1 MEIYFKDS
9 RLLLS
14 AFGEALVR
22 LIAYTT
28 YIFLGAAAFLM
39 FFSDLSFLQWASL
52 LLGFF
57 LFDRLL
63 HAGKGEKTLGE
74 LKGKQIN
81 VAEAMTPGAY
91 RLLSHAFRK
100 SLMTGQDFHFLL
112 FSDLVRRKDIREA
125 LVRLDVPLKEFFDK
139 LHEYGSD
146 ALILKEKKNKQELF
160 KSLKSVSLIAYENA
174 VKTGERYIE
183 PRNIFPAVAAGKNVS
198 VTKLLNL
205 FDVSPESISDAIVFS
220 RYATKISR
228 FRYFPNVLG
237 GFAHKPKFLRHRVMN
252 RAWTARPT
260 PTLNQFSTDL
270 THLAKAERV
279 GFLIGHEK
287 EFESLLRVLSKPD
300 SPNALLLGEPG
311 SGKSTMIAHLAFRI
325 VKDKVPEI
333 LFDKRLVSLD
343 IARLVASATPDIL
356 SGRMQE
362 IIDEVLIAGNIVLYI
377 PTIHDLFRT
386 ADAHSLSAIDLL
398 LPAVK
403 SEAIPIICETYPREF
418 KRFIE
423 KRTDFLEQF
432 EIVHIDEITV
442 DEAVRLLIYQGL
454 ILEKQF
460 KVFITL
466 KAIRKSVELAHRYFR
481 SKLLPGSAIDLLKQ
495 ALAHA
500 NQNRLKILDENLIL
514 EIAEKQSKIPIQKAS
529 GEEAEKLLNLEK
541 IIHKRLVNQDEAV
554 NVVSRAL
561 REYRSGLSRRGGP
574 IASFLFVGPTGV
586 GKTELAK
593 ILTEIQFSSKDLI
606 QRFDMSEYQDK
617 QSIFRFIGTPDGERT
632 GALTDAILQNPYS
645 LVLLDE
651 FEKAHPDILNL
662 FLQVFD
668 DGRLT
673 DSLGRTASFENTII
687 IATSN
692 AHSEFIKSEIER
704 GEPILLI
711 CENLKKKLTDYFKP
725 ELLNRFSGIVAFRNL
740 TQKEIQIITGFLVK
754 EVANL
759 LVETQGI
766 ELKVSDDAIGKIAE
780 LGYSPVFGARPLR
793 QVISEKIRGV
803 LAEKILKKEIGRGN
817 TLEVSCENGE
827 FEFRVLD

>member
-9 RLLLS
+9 RLFLS
-14 AFGEALVR
+14 AFGEAFVR
-22 LIAYTT
+22 LVSYTT
-28 YIFLGAAAFLM
+28 YVFLAAAAFLM
-39 FFSDLSFLQWASL
+39 IFSDLNFLQWASV

-57 LFDRLL
+57 LLDRLL
-63 HAGKGEKTLGE
+63 HAGKGEKTLNE
-74 LKGKQIN
+74 LKGERIN
-81 VAEAMTPGAY
+81 VAEAMTPAAY

-100 SLMTGQDFHFLL
+100 SFMLGQDFHFLL
-112 FSDLVRRKDIREA
+112 FSDLVKRIDIREA
-125 LVRLDVPLKEFFDK
+125 LERLDVPQKELFDK
-139 LHEYGSD
+139 LRERASD
-146 ALILKEKKNKQELF
+146 MQYEKRSKQEIF
-160 KSLKSVSLIAYENA
+160 KSLESISLAAYKNA
-174 VKTGERYIE
+174 VRVGERHIE
-183 PRNIFPAVAAGKNVS
+183 PRNIFSAVSSSGNVL

-205 FDVSPESISDAIVFS
+205 FDVNPDSISDAIVFS
-220 RYATKISR
+220 RYATKVSR
-228 FRYFPNVLG
+228 FRYFPRVLG
-237 GFAHKPKFLRHRVMN
+237 GFAHKPRFLRRRVMN

-260 PTLNQFSTDL
+260 PTLDEFSTDL

-279 GFLIGHEK
+279 GFLIGHER
-287 EFESLLRVLSKPD
+287 EFESLIRILSKPD
-300 SPNALLLGEPG
+300 NPNVLLLGEPG
-311 SGKSTMIAHLAFRI
+311 SGKSTMVSHLAFRI
-325 VKDKVPEI
+325 VKDKVPEV

-356 SGRMQE
+356 SGRLRR
-362 IIDEVLIAGNIVLYI
+362 IIDEILIAGNIVLYI

-386 ADAHSLSAIDLL
+386 AEAHLLSAIDLL

-403 SEAIPIICETYPREF
+403 SESIPIICETYPREF

-432 EIVHIDEITV
+432 ETVYVDEITT
-442 DEAVRLLIYQGL
+442 DEAIRLLIYQSL
-454 ILEKQF
+454 IFERQF
-460 KVFITL
+460 KVFITF
-466 KAIRKSVELAHRYFR
+466 KAINKSVELARRYFR

-500 NQNRLKILDENLIL
+500 SQNRLKVLDGDLIV
-514 EIAEKQSKIPIQKAS
+514 EIAERQSKIPIQRAS
-529 GEEAEKLLNLEK
+529 GDEVEKLLNLEE
-541 IIHKRLVNQDEAV
+541 IIHRRLVNQDEAV
-554 NVVSRAL
+554 NAVSRAL

-593 ILTEIQFSSKDLI
+593 ILTEIQFGSKDLI

-617 QSIFRFIGTPDGERT
+617 QSIYRFIGTPDGEKT
-632 GALTDAILQNPYS
+632 GALTDAILQNPYC

-673 DSLGRTASFENTII
+673 DSLGRTANFENTII

-692 AHSEFIKSEIER
+692 AHSEFIKSEIEK
-704 GEPILLI
+704 GEPIAAI
-711 CENLKKKLTDYFKP
+711 CESLKKKLTDYFKP
-725 ELLNRFSGIVAFRNL
+725 ELLNRFSGTIAFRNL
-740 TQKEIQIITGFLVK
+740 TQEEIQIITGFLVK
-754 EVANL
+754 EVAGL
-759 LVETQGI
+759 LNETQGI
-766 ELKVSDDAIGKIAE
+766 ELKVLDSAIEKIAE

-803 LAEKILKKEIGRGN
+803 LAEKILRKEIARGN
-817 TLEVSCENGE
+817 TLEVSYKNSE